1 MSHRPHADIND
12 RPHHTHADLARAT
25 ASRFDSLLDHHIEE
39 VLAAFSDLA
48 EPRLE
53 ANGDGPA

>member
-12 RPHHTHADLARAT
+12 RPHHTHADAARAT
-25 ASRFDSLLDHHIEE
+25 ASGFDSLIDHHIEE

-48 EPRLE
+48 DPRPE
-53 ANGDGPA
+53 ANGDGPV